1 MAHHEKYTHANA
13 CAILESRPSPQ
24 STQPEFVVKSP
35 CFALAIGAVLITSM
49 ALADSAPIS
58 GIQTADM
65 DKTVRPQDDLFQYAN
80 GTWLRDV
87 PIPPDRASYGVD
99 SMMTEHSLLQQR
111 DLIEAGQ
118 ISSDPEA
125 RKVSDLYSSYM
136 NEARVERLGIKP
148 LRAELQLAASIQ
160 RASDIGPLMGQ
171 LDRMGIAS
179 PIATAVRPDSKHSSQ
194 YAFWITQSGL
204 GLPDRDYYLSDDARL
219 VGFRTKYREHVE
231 KMLHLVGDAG
241 AGKEADKIVAL
252 ETAIAKLQWTRVAN
266 RDAQKTYNPKTLS
279 QLEKEA
285 PAIDWNG
292 YFTAAGLTSA
302 LPTMVIRQPDYLQ
315 GLSGLIQSTP
325 ITTWSTYFRYRVL
338 SSRAPFLSRAFVDE
352 DFAFNQ
358 GVLQGTQQA
367 PDRWKRGTQLVDRL
381 VGEAS
386 GKLYVAKYF
395 PPATK
400 ARIDEL
406 VRNLLKAY
414 SASIDQLPWMSAATK
429 VEAQAKLRKINVK
442 IGYPDH
448 WRDYSALQISPDDL
462 LGNVRRAQQFERNR
476 KLVQLAGPVDRTEW
490 NMTAPTVNAYYNPSV
505 NEIVFPAGILQPPAF
520 NPAADDAFN
529 YGSAGAT
536 IGHEIS
542 HGFDDQGSQYDSD
555 GNLRDWWTAE
565 DHAKFKAQTELLI
578 KEYDAF
584 EPVPGFHVNGALTLG
599 ENIADIAGIEIA
611 HKAYLASL
619 NGRTPPVIEG
629 MTADQRFYIGFAQSW
644 LGKRRDE
651 STIAGV
657 KSDPHS
663 PEKYRTNG
671 VVVHMPSF
679 YSAFSVKP
687 GDKMY
692 LVPEQRVTLW

>member
-1 MAHHEKYTHANA
+1 
-13 CAILESRPSPQ
+13 
-24 STQPEFVVKSP
+24 VKP
-35 CFALAIGAVLITSM
+35 PFFALAAVSLTAAVLLTAASM
-49 ALADSAPIS
+49 ARANSGPIS
-58 GIQTADM
+58 GIQIADM

-80 GTWLRDV
+80 GTWLKSV

-99 SMMTEHSLLQQR
+99 SMMTEQSLIQQR
-111 DLIEAGQ
+111 DLIEAAQ

-136 NEARVERLGIKP
+136 NEARVERLGTKP
-148 LRAELQLAASIQ
+148 LRAELQLVAGIKQ
-160 RASDIGPLMGQ
+160 ASDIGPVMGH
-171 LDRMGIAS
+171 LDRIGIAS
-179 PIATAVRPDSKHSSQ
+179 PIAASVRPDSKHSTQ
-194 YAFWITQSGL
+194 YAFWLTQSGL
-204 GLPDRDYYLSDDARL
+204 GLPDRDYFLSDDARL
-219 VGFRTKYREHVE
+219 VGFRGKYREHVE
-231 KMLHLVGDAG
+231 KMLHLLGDSG

-252 ETAIAKLQWTRVAN
+252 ETALARLQWTRVAN
-266 RDAQKTYNPKTLS
+266 RDPQKTYNPKTLS
-279 QLEKEA
+279 EFTQLA
-285 PAIDWNG
+285 PAIDWGG
-292 YFTAAGLTSA
+292 YFAAAGLTGK
-302 LPTMVIRQPDYLQ
+302 LPTLVVRQPDYLQ

-325 ITTWSTYFRYRVL
+325 PATWALYFRYRVL
-338 SSRAPFLSRAFVDE
+338 SSRAPFLSRAFVEE

-414 SASIDQLPWMSAATK
+414 AASIDQLPWMSAATK

-442 IGYPDH
+442 IGYPEQ
-448 WRDYSALQISPDDL
+448 WRDYSALKILPDDL
-462 LGNVRRAQQFERNR
+462 LGNIRRAQEFERNR
-476 KLVQLAGPVDRTEW
+476 KLAQLGGPIDRSEW

-555 GNLRDWWTAE
+555 GNLRDWWTPE
-565 DHAKFKAQTELLI
+565 DHGKFKAKTQLLI

-611 HKAYLASL
+611 YKAYLASL
-619 NGRTPPVIEG
+619 NGRAPPVIDG

-671 VVVHMPSF
+671 VVVHMPGF

-692 LVPEQRVTLW
+692 RAPEDRVTLW

>member
-1 MAHHEKYTHANA
+1 
-13 CAILESRPSPQ
+13 
-24 STQPEFVVKSP
+24 VKSS
-35 CFALAIGAVLITSM
+35 FFIVAAAALLSSTPMAV
-49 ALADSAPIS
+49 ADSGSTS
-58 GIQTADM
+58 GIQAADM
-65 DKTVRPQDDLFQYAN
+65 DKTARPQDDLFRYAN
-80 GTWLRDV
+80 GTWLKNV
-87 PIPPDRASYGVD
+87 PIPPDRAAYGVD

-111 DLIEAGQ
+111 DLIEAMQ
-118 ISSDPEA
+118 TSSDPEA

-136 NEARVERLGIKP
+136 NEAQVERLGIKP
-148 LRAELQLAASIQ
+148 LRAELQLTTGIKHT
-160 RASDIGPLMGQ
+160 SDIGPLMGY
-171 LDRMGIAS
+171 LDRIGIVS
-179 PIATAVRPDSKHSSQ
+179 PLAAFVRPDSKHSSQ
-194 YAFWITQSGL
+194 YALWITQSGL

-219 VGFRTKYREHVE
+219 TGFRSKYHEHIE
-231 KMLHLVGDAG
+231 KMLRLLGVAG
-241 AGKEADKIVAL
+241 AGKEADTIIAL

-266 RDAQKTYNPKTLS
+266 RDAQKTYNPKTLE
-279 QLEKEA
+279 QLTKEA
-285 PAIDWNG
+285 PAIDWNA
-292 YFTAAGLTSA
+292 YFTAAGLSSA
-302 LPTMVIRQPDYLQ
+302 VPSIVVRQPDYLQ

-325 ITTWSTYFRYRVL
+325 LATWSSYFRYRLL
-338 SSRAPFLSRAFVDE
+338 SSRAPYLPRAFVEE

-358 GVLQGTQQA
+358 GVLHGTQQA

-381 VGEAS
+381 MGEAS
-386 GKLYVAKYF
+386 GKLYVAMYF

-406 VRNLLKAY
+406 VRNLLNAY
-414 SASIDQLPWMSAATK
+414 AVSIDQLAWMSAATK
-429 VEAQAKLRKINVK
+429 VEARAKLRKIDVK
-442 IGYPDH
+442 IGYPEH
-448 WRDYSALQISPDDL
+448 WRDYTALKILPDDL

-476 KLVQLAGPVDRTEW
+476 KLAQLVGPVDRSEW

-520 NPAADDAFN
+520 DPAADDAFN

-555 GNLRDWWTAE
+555 GNLGDWWTAE
-565 DHAKFKAQTELLI
+565 DHAKFKAKTEMLI

-611 HKAYLASL
+611 YKAYLASL
-619 NGRTPPVIEG
+619 NGRAPPIIDG
-629 MTADQRFYIGFAQSW
+629 MTAEQRFYIGFAQSW
-644 LGKRRDE
+644 LGKQRDE
-651 STIAGV
+651 STIAQL

-679 YSAFSVKP
+679 YSAFSVAP

-692 LVPEQRVTLW
+692 RAPEERVTLW

>member
-1 MAHHEKYTHANA
+1 
-13 CAILESRPSPQ
+13 
-24 STQPEFVVKSP
+24 VKSQY
-35 CFALAIGAVLITSM
+35 FALAAAALLAGASVAAGDSTPIT
-49 ALADSAPIS
+49 
-58 GIQTADM
+58 GIQSADM
-65 DKTVRPQDDLFQYAN
+65 DKTARPQDDLFQFAN
-80 GTWLRDV
+80 GTWLKDV
-87 PIPPDRASYGVD
+87 SIPPDRSSYGVD
-99 SMMTEHSLLQQR
+99 ALMTEQSLSQQR
-111 DLIEAGQ
+111 DLIEEAQ
-118 ISSDPEA
+118 ISSDPEV

-136 NEARVERLGIKP
+136 NEARVERLGTKP
-148 LRAELQLAASIQ
+148 LKTELQLVAVIKNP
-160 RASDIGPLMGQ
+160 RDIGMLMAQ
-171 LDRMGIAS
+171 LDQLGIPT
-179 PIATAVRPDSKHSSQ
+179 PIATLVRPDSKHSTQ
-194 YAFWITQSGL
+194 YAYWMTQGGL

-219 VGFRTKYREHVE
+219 AGFRTKYREHVE
-231 KMLHLVGDAG
+231 KMLHLLGDAG
-241 AGKEADKIVAL
+241 PGKQADTIIAL
-252 ETAIAKLQWTRVAN
+252 ETSLAKIQWTRVAN
-266 RDAQKTYNPKTLS
+266 RDSQKTYNPQTPG
-279 QLEKEA
+279 QLAQLA
-285 PAIDWNG
+285 PAINWQA
-292 YFTAAGLTSA
+292 FFAASGLASA
-302 LPTMVIRQPDYLQ
+302 LPTLIVRQPDYLQ
-315 GLSGLIQSTP
+315 GLSALIESTP
-325 ITTWSTYFRYRVL
+325 IAAWKSYFRYRVL
-338 SSRAPFLSRAFVDE
+338 SSRAPFLPRAFVEE

-358 GVLQGTQQA
+358 GVLQGTQQP

-381 VGEAS
+381 IGEAS

-406 VRNLLKAY
+406 VRNLLTAY
-414 SASIDQLPWMSAATK
+414 RSSIDQSPWMSASTK
-429 VEAQAKLRKINVK
+429 VEAQAKLHKINVK

-448 WRDYSALQISPDDL
+448 WRDYSKLSIVPDDL

-476 KLVQLAGPVDRTEW
+476 KLSQLSGPVDRSEW

-505 NEIVFPAGILQPPAF
+505 NEIVFPAGQLQPPAF

-611 HKAYLASL
+611 YKAYQASL
-619 NGRTPPVIEG
+619 NGRTPPIIDG

-651 STIAGV
+651 STIAQV

-663 PEKYRTNG
+663 PVKYRTNG
-671 VVVHMPSF
+671 VVVHMPGF
-679 YSAFSVKP
+679 YTAFAVKP

-692 LVPEQRVTLW
+692 LPPESRVTLW

>member
-1 MAHHEKYTHANA
+1 M
-13 CAILESRPSPQ
+13 
-24 STQPEFVVKSP
+24 QPEFVVKSP

-171 LDRMGIAS
+171 LDRIGIAS

>member
-1 MAHHEKYTHANA
+1 M
-13 CAILESRPSPQ
+13 
-24 STQPEFVVKSP
+24 KSP
-35 CFALAIGAVLITSM
+35 FFSLAMTALVISASM
-49 ALADSAPIS
+49 ARADSAPVS

-80 GTWLRDV
+80 GTWLNNV

-99 SMMTEHSLLQQR
+99 SMMAERSLLEQR

-118 ISSDPEA
+118 ISNDPEA

-148 LRAELQLAASIQ
+148 LHAELQLAAGLKHA
-160 RASDIGPLMGQ
+160 RDLGPLMGH
-171 LDRMGIAS
+171 LDRVGIAS
-179 PIATAVRPDSKHSSQ
+179 PLAGFVRPDSKHSAQ

-219 VGFRTKYREHVE
+219 AGFRSKYREHVE
-231 KMLHLVGDAG
+231 KMLRLLGDVA

-252 ETAIAKLQWTRVAN
+252 ETALAKLQWTRVAN
-266 RDAQKTYNPKTLS
+266 RDAQKTYNPKTLA
-279 QLEKEA
+279 QLAKDA
-285 PAIDWNG
+285 PAIDWNA
-292 YFTAAGLTSA
+292 YFAEAGLTSA
-302 LPTMVIRQPDYLQ
+302 LPTLVVRQPDYLQ
-315 GLSGLIQSTP
+315 GLSALIQSTP
-325 ITTWSTYFRYRVL
+325 IATWSSYFRYRIL
-338 SSRAPFLSRAFVDE
+338 SSRAPFLPRAFVEE

-367 PDRWKRGTQLVDRL
+367 ADRWKRGTRLVDRL
-381 VGEAS
+381 MGEAS
-386 GKLYVAKYF
+386 GKMYVAQYF

-406 VRNLLKAY
+406 VRNLLTAY
-414 SASIDQLPWMSAATK
+414 AASIDQLPWMSAATK
-429 VEAQAKLRKINVK
+429 VEAQAKLRKLNVK

-448 WRDYSALQISPDDL
+448 WRDYSALKILPDDL
-462 LGNVRRAQQFERNR
+462 LGNVRRAQEFERNR
-476 KLVQLAGPVDRTEW
+476 KLAQLSGPVDRAEW
-490 NMTAPTVNAYYNPSV
+490 NMSAPTVNAYYNPSV

-520 NPAADDAFN
+520 DPAADDAFN

-555 GNLRDWWTAE
+555 GNLRDWWTPE
-565 DHAKFKAQTELLI
+565 DHAKFKAKTELLI

-599 ENIADIAGIEIA
+599 ENIADIAGVEIA

-619 NGRTPPVIEG
+619 NGRAPPLIDG
-629 MTADQRFYIGFAQSW
+629 MTAEQRFYIGFAQSW

-651 STIAGV
+651 STIAQL

-679 YSAFSVKP
+679 YSAFSVQP

-692 LVPEQRVTLW
+692 LAPEQRVTLW

>member
-1 MAHHEKYTHANA
+1 
-13 CAILESRPSPQ
+13 
-24 STQPEFVVKSP
+24 VKSP
-35 CFALAIGAVLITSM
+35 FLTLATATLLIVVSI
-49 ALADSAPIS
+49 ARADSALIS

-99 SMMTEHSLLQQR
+99 SMMTEQSLLQQR
-111 DLIEAGQ
+111 ELIEAAQ
-118 ISSDPEA
+118 SSADPEA
-125 RKVSDLYSSYM
+125 RRVSDLYSSYM
-136 NEARVERLGIKP
+136 NEARVERLGLRP
-148 LRAELQLAASIQ
+148 LRAELQLAEGIK
-160 RASDIGPLMGQ
+160 RASDIGPLMGR
-171 LDRMGIAS
+171 LDRIGIAS
-179 PIATAVRPDSKHSSQ
+179 PLANFIRPDSKHSAQ

-204 GLPDRDYYLSDDARL
+204 GLPDRDYYLSDETRL

-231 KMLHLVGDAG
+231 KMLHLLG
-241 AGKEADKIVAL
+241 AATPGKEADTILAL
-252 ETAIAKLQWTRVAN
+252 ETALAKLQWTRVAN
-266 RDAQKTYNPKTLS
+266 RDAQKTYNPKTLA
-279 QLEKEA
+279 QLTKEA

-292 YFTAAGLTSA
+292 YFTEAGLTSA
-302 LPTMVIRQPDYLQ
+302 LPTLVVRQPDYLQ
-315 GLSGLIQSTP
+315 GLSSLIQSTP
-325 ITTWSTYFRYRVL
+325 ISTWTAYFRYRVL
-338 SSRAPFLSRAFVDE
+338 SSRAPFLTRAFVEE
-352 DFAFNQ
+352 DFACNQ

-381 VGEAS
+381 LGEAS
-386 GKLYVAKYF
+386 GKLYVEKYF

-414 SASIDQLPWMSAATK
+414 AVSIDQLPWMSAATK

-442 IGYPDH
+442 IGYPEH
-448 WRDYSALQISPDDL
+448 WRDYSALKILPDDL
-462 LGNVRRAQQFERNR
+462 LGNVRRAQEFERNR
-476 KLVQLAGPVDRTEW
+476 KLTQLGGPVDRAEW
-490 NMTAPTVNAYYNPSV
+490 SMTAPTVNAYYNPSV
-505 NEIVFPAGILQPPAF
+505 NEIVFPAGILQRPAF
-520 NPAADDAFN
+520 DPAADDAFN

-536 IGHEIS
+536 IGHEVS

-555 GNLRDWWTAE
+555 GNLRDWWTPE
-565 DHAKFKAQTELLI
+565 DHAKFKAKTALLI

-611 HKAYLASL
+611 YKAYLASL
-619 NGRTPPVIEG
+619 NGRAPPIIDG

-644 LGKRRDE
+644 MGKRRDE
-651 STIAGV
+651 STIAQV

-679 YSAFSVKP
+679 YSAFSVVP
-687 GDKMY
+687 TDKMY
-692 LVPEQRVTLW
+692 LAPDQRVTLW

>member
-1 MAHHEKYTHANA
+1 
-13 CAILESRPSPQ
+13 
-24 STQPEFVVKSP
+24 VKSP
-35 CFALAIGAVLITSM
+35 FFTLATAALLISASM
-49 ALADSAPIS
+49 ARADSLIS
-58 GIQTADM
+58 GIQSADM
-65 DKTVRPQDDLFQYAN
+65 DKTLRPQDDLFQYAN

-99 SMMTEHSLLQQR
+99 SMMTEQSLLQQR
-111 DLIEAGQ
+111 DLIEAAQ
-118 ISSDPEA
+118 ISADPEA
-125 RKVSDLYSSYM
+125 RKVSNLYSSYM
-136 NEARVERLGIKP
+136 NEAQVERLGIRP
-148 LRAELQLAASIQ
+148 LQTELQFAAGI
-160 RASDIGPLMGQ
+160 RRGSDIGPLMGR
-171 LDRMGIAS
+171 LDRIGIAS
-179 PIATAVRPDSKHSSQ
+179 PLASFVRPDSKHSAQ

-204 GLPDRDYYLSDDARL
+204 GLPDRDYYLSDEARL

-231 KMLHLVGDAG
+231 KMLHLLGDA
-241 AGKEADKIVAL
+241 APGKEADTILAL

-266 RDAQKTYNPKTLS
+266 RDAQKTYNPKTLA
-279 QLEKEA
+279 QLAKEA

-292 YFTAAGLTSA
+292 YFTEAGLTST
-302 LPTMVIRQPDYLQ
+302 LPTLVVRQPDYLQ
-315 GLSGLIQSTP
+315 GLSSLIQSTP
-325 ITTWSTYFRYRVL
+325 IATWTAYFRYRVL
-338 SSRAPFLSRAFVDE
+338 SSRAPFLTRAFVEE

-381 VGEAS
+381 LGEAS
-386 GKLYVAKYF
+386 GKLYVEKYF

-406 VRNLLKAY
+406 VRNLLNAY
-414 SASIDQLPWMSAATK
+414 AASIDQLPWMSAATK

-442 IGYPDH
+442 IGYPEH
-448 WRDYSALQISPDDL
+448 WRDYSALKILPDDL
-462 LGNVRRAQQFERNR
+462 LGNVRRAQEFERNR
-476 KLVQLAGPVDRTEW
+476 KLTQLGGPVDRAEW

-505 NEIVFPAGILQPPAF
+505 NEIVFPAGILQRPAF
-520 NPAADDAFN
+520 DPAADDAFN

-555 GNLRDWWTAE
+555 GNLRDWWTPE
-565 DHAKFKAQTELLI
+565 DHAKFKAKTELLI
-578 KEYDAF
+578 KEYDGF

-611 HKAYLASL
+611 YKAYLASL
-619 NGRTPPVIEG
+619 NGRAPPIIDG

-651 STIAGV
+651 STIAQV

-679 YSAFSVKP
+679 YSAFSVVP

-692 LVPEQRVTLW
+692 RPPEQRITLW

>member
-1 MAHHEKYTHANA
+1 M
-13 CAILESRPSPQ
+13 
-24 STQPEFVVKSP
+24 QPEFVVKSSF
-35 CFALAIGAVLITSM
+35 FAAAIAAFLIYTST
-49 ALADSAPIS
+49 ALADSGPIS

-99 SMMTEHSLLQQR
+99 SIMTEHSLLQQR
-111 DLIEAGQ
+111 DLIEGGQ

-136 NEARVERLGIKP
+136 NEARAERLGIKP
-148 LRAELQLAASIQ
+148 LRAELQLAAGIKN
-160 RASDIGPLMGQ
+160 ASDIGPLMGH
-171 LDRMGIAS
+171 LDRIGIVS

-194 YAFWITQSGL
+194 YAFWLNQSGL

-231 KMLHLVGDAG
+231 KMLHLLGDAG

-252 ETAIAKLQWTRVAN
+252 ETAMAKLQWTRVAN
-266 RDAQKTYNPKTLS
+266 RDAQKTYNPKSLS

-302 LPTMVIRQPDYLQ
+302 LPTMVVRQPDYLQ
-315 GLSGLIQSTP
+315 GLSGLIESTP
-325 ITTWSTYFRYRVL
+325 LATWSTYFRYRVL
-338 SSRAPFLSRAFVDE
+338 SSRAPFLSRAFVEE

-406 VRNLLKAY
+406 VHNLLKAY
-414 SASIDQLPWMSAATK
+414 AASIDQLPWMSAATK

-476 KLVQLAGPVDRTEW
+476 KLVQLAGPVDRAEW

-505 NEIVFPAGILQPPAF
+505 NEIVFPAGILQPPLF
-520 NPAADDAFN
+520 DPAADDAFN

-542 HGFDDQGSQYDSD
+542 HGFDDQGSRYDSD

-611 HKAYLASL
+611 YKAYVASL
-619 NGRTPPVIEG
+619 NGRTPPIIDG

-651 STIAGV
+651 NTIAGV

-679 YSAFSVKP
+679 YSAFSVRP
-687 GDKMY
+687 GDEMY
-692 LVPEQRVTLW
+692 LAPEQRVTLW

>member
-1 MAHHEKYTHANA
+1 MLDHSSIE
-13 CAILESRPSPQ
+13 
-24 STQPEFVVKSP
+24 PEFGVNSP
-35 CFALAIGAVLITSM
+35 FLTLVAASLLLNSGAVANSG
-49 ALADSAPIS
+49 PIS
-58 GIQTADM
+58 GIQSADM

-80 GTWLRDV
+80 GRWLRDV
-87 PIPPDRASYGVD
+87 PIPPDRAAYGVD
-99 SMMTEHSLLQQR
+99 SLMTERSLLQQR
-111 DLIEAGQ
+111 DLIEAAQ
-118 ISSDPEA
+118 ISADPEV
-125 RKVSDLYSSYM
+125 RKISDLYSSYM
-136 NEARVERLGIKP
+136 NEAQVERLGIKP
-148 LRAELQLAASIQ
+148 LRPELDLAAGLQ
-160 RASDIGPLMGQ
+160 RAGDIGRLMGR
-171 LDRMGIAS
+171 LDRIGVAA
-179 PIATAVRPDSKHSSQ
+179 PLATFIRPDSKHSAQ

-219 VGFRTKYREHVE
+219 VEFRAKYREHVE
-231 KMLHLVGDAG
+231 KMLRLLRDA
-241 AGKEADKIVAL
+241 APGKEADKILAL

-266 RDAQKTYNPKTLS
+266 RDAQKTYNPKTLAELA
-279 QLEKEA
+279 QEA
-285 PAIDWNG
+285 PAIDWRA
-292 YFTAAGLTSA
+292 YFAEAGLTGA
-302 LPTMVIRQPDYLQ
+302 PPTIVVRQPDYLQ
-315 GLSGLIQSTP
+315 GLSSLIESTP
-325 ITTWSTYFRYRVL
+325 MATWNIYFRYRVL
-338 SSRAPFLSRAFVDE
+338 SSRAPFLARAFVEE

-381 VGEAS
+381 AGEAS

-414 SASIDQLPWMSAATK
+414 AVSIDQLAWMSAATK
-429 VEAQAKLRKINVK
+429 AEAQAKLRKINVK
-442 IGYPDH
+442 IGYPDR
-448 WRDYSALQISPDDL
+448 WRDYSALKILPADL
-462 LGNVRRAQQFERNR
+462 LGNIRRAQEFERNR
-476 KLVQLAGPVDRTEW
+476 KLAQLGGPVDRAEW

-520 NPAADDAFN
+520 DPAADDAFN

-555 GNLRDWWTAE
+555 GNLRDWWTPE
-565 DHAKFKAQTELLI
+565 DHAKFKAKTALLI

-599 ENIADIAGIEIA
+599 ENIADLAGIEIA

-619 NGRTPPVIEG
+619 NGRAPPVIDG
-629 MTADQRFYIGFAQSW
+629 MTADQRFYLGFAQSW

-651 STIAGV
+651 STIALI

-679 YSAFSVKP
+679 YSAFSVA
-687 GDKMY
+687 GSDKMY
-692 LVPEQRVTLW
+692 LAPEQRVTLW

>member
-1 MAHHEKYTHANA
+1 MRCQY
-13 CAILESRPSPQ
+13 PQ
-24 STQPEFVVKSP
+24 SMQPEFVVKSP
-35 CFALAIGAVLITSM
+35 FFALAIAALLLNASM
-49 ALADSAPIS
+49 ALADSGAIS
-58 GIQTADM
+58 GIQSVDM
-65 DKTVRPQDDLFQYAN
+65 DKAVRPQDDLFQYAN

-111 DLIEAGQ
+111 DLIEGGQ

-148 LRAELQLAASIQ
+148 LRAELQLAANIKH
-160 RASDIGPLMGQ
+160 ASELGPLMSH
-171 LDRMGIAS
+171 LDRIGVAS
-179 PIATAVRPDSKHSSQ
+179 PLATLVRPDSKHSAQ
-194 YAFWITQSGL
+194 YAFWLTQSGL

-219 VGFRTKYREHVE
+219 AGFRTKYREHVE
-231 KMLHLVGDAG
+231 KMLHLLGDA
-241 AGKEADKIVAL
+241 AAAKEADKIVAL
-252 ETAIAKLQWTRVAN
+252 ETALARLQWTRVAN

-279 QLEKEA
+279 QLQKEA
-285 PAIDWNG
+285 PAIDWNA
-292 YFTAAGLTSA
+292 YFTEAGLTSA
-302 LPTMVIRQPDYLQ
+302 LPTMVVRQPDYLQ
-315 GLSGLIQSTP
+315 GLSGLIESIP
-325 ITTWSTYFRYRVL
+325 METWITYFRYRVL
-338 SSRAPFLSRAFVDE
+338 SSRAPFLPRAFVEE

-414 SASIDQLPWMSAATK
+414 AASIDQLPWMSAATK

-476 KLVQLAGPVDRTEW
+476 KLAQLGGPVDRAEW
-490 NMTAPTVNAYYNPSV
+490 NMSAPTVNAYYNPSV
-505 NEIVFPAGILQPPAF
+505 NEIVFPAGILQPPAYD
-520 NPAADDAFN
+520 PAADDAFN

-565 DHAKFKAQTELLI
+565 DHAKFKAKTGLLI

-611 HKAYLASL
+611 YKAYMASL
-619 NGRTPPVIEG
+619 NGRAPPIIDG
-629 MTADQRFYIGFAQSW
+629 MTAEQRFYIGFAQSW

-651 STIAGV
+651 ATIAQI

-663 PEKYRTNG
+663 PERYRTNG

-679 YSAFSVKP
+679 YGAFSVKP

-692 LVPEQRVTLW
+692 LAPEDRVTLW

>member
-1 MAHHEKYTHANA
+1 MKAPFLTLAVA
-13 CAILESRPSPQ
+13 ALWLCASPAR
-24 STQPEFVVKSP
+24 TDT
-35 CFALAIGAVLITSM
+35 G
-49 ALADSAPIS
+49 PIS

-65 DKTVRPQDDLFQYAN
+65 DKTARPQDDLFQYAN

-111 DLIEAGQ
+111 DLIEAAQ
-118 ISSDPEA
+118 ISNDPEA

-148 LRAELQLAASIQ
+148 LHAELQLAAGIK
-160 RASDIGPLMGQ
+160 RASDIGPLMGR
-171 LDRMGIAS
+171 LDRIGIAS
-179 PIATAVRPDSKHSSQ
+179 PLAGFVRPDSAHSAQ

-204 GLPDRDYYLSDDARL
+204 GLPDRDYYLSDEARL

-231 KMLHLVGDAG
+231 KMLHLLGDA
-241 AGKEADKIVAL
+241 APGKEADKVIAL
-252 ETAIAKLQWTRVAN
+252 ETALAKLQWTRVAN
-266 RDAQKTYNPKTLS
+266 RDAQKTYNPKTLA
-279 QLEKEA
+279 QLAKEA

-292 YFTAAGLTSA
+292 YFTEAGLTSA
-302 LPTMVIRQPDYLQ
+302 LPTLVVRQPDYLQ
-315 GLSGLIQSTP
+315 GLSSLIESTP
-325 ITTWSTYFRYRVL
+325 MATWTSYFRYRVL
-338 SSRAPFLSRAFVDE
+338 SSRAPFLPRAFVEE

-386 GKLYVAKYF
+386 GKLYVEKYF

-414 SASIDQLPWMSAATK
+414 AASIDQLPWMSAGTK

-442 IGYPDH
+442 IGYPEH
-448 WRDYSALQISPDDL
+448 WRDYGALKILPDDL
-462 LGNVRRAQQFERNR
+462 LGNVRRAQEFERNR
-476 KLVQLAGPVDRTEW
+476 KLAQLGGPVDRTEW
-490 NMTAPTVNAYYNPSV
+490 NMSAPTVNAYYNPSV
-505 NEIVFPAGILQPPAF
+505 NEIVFPAGQLQRPAF
-520 NPAADDAFN
+520 DPAADDAFN

-542 HGFDDQGSQYDSD
+542 HGFDDQGSRYDSD
-555 GNLRDWWTAE
+555 GNLRDWWTPE
-565 DHAKFKAQTELLI
+565 DHAKFKAKTELLI

-611 HKAYLASL
+611 YKAYLASL
-619 NGRTPPVIEG
+619 NGRTPPIIDG
-629 MTADQRFYIGFAQSW
+629 MTAEQRFYIGFAQSW
-644 LGKRRDE
+644 LGKQRDE
-651 STIAGV
+651 STIAQV

-679 YSAFSVKP
+679 YSAFSVAP
-687 GDKMY
+687 TDKMY
-692 LVPEQRVTLW
+692 LAPDQRVTLW

>member
-1 MAHHEKYTHANA
+1 MKSTRTRS
-13 CAILESRPSPQ
+13 LFFSLPSA
-24 STQPEFVVKSP
+24 
-35 CFALAIGAVLITSM
+35 ALLLSASM
-49 ALADSAPIS
+49 ALADPAPIS
-58 GIQTADM
+58 GIQSADM
-65 DKTVRPQDDLFQYAN
+65 DKTARPQDDLFQYAN
-80 GTWLRDV
+80 GTWLKNV
-87 PIPPDRASYGVD
+87 PIPPDRAAYGVD

-111 DLIEAGQ
+111 DLIEAAQ
-118 ISSDPEA
+118 ISADPEA

-136 NEARVERLGIKP
+136 NEAQVERLGSKP
-148 LRAELQLAASIQ
+148 LRAELQLAAGIK
-160 RASDIGPLMGQ
+160 RASDIGPLMGH
-171 LDRMGIAS
+171 LDRIGIAS
-179 PIATAVRPDSKHSSQ
+179 PLATAVRPDSKHSAQ

-219 VGFRTKYREHVE
+219 VEFRAKYHQHVE
-231 KMLHLVGDAG
+231 KMLHLLGDVAP
-241 AGKEADKIVAL
+241 GKEADKIVAL

-266 RDAQKTYNPKTLS
+266 RDAQKTYNPKTLAD
-279 QLEKEA
+279 LAKEA

-292 YFTAAGLTSA
+292 YFTQAGLTSA
-302 LPTMVIRQPDYLQ
+302 LPTLVIRQPDYLQ
-315 GLSGLIQSTP
+315 GLSNLIESTP
-325 ITTWSTYFRYRVL
+325 LETWIEYFRYRVL
-338 SSRAPFLSRAFVDE
+338 SSRAPFLPRAFVEE

-358 GVLQGTQQA
+358 GVLQGTQQP

-381 VGEAS
+381 LGEAS
-386 GKLYVAKYF
+386 GKLYVAMYF

-414 SASIDQLPWMSAATK
+414 AVSIEQLPWMSPATK
-429 VEAQAKLRKINVK
+429 AEAQAKLRKINVK

-448 WRDYSALQISPDDL
+448 WRDYGALKILPDDL
-462 LGNVRRAQQFERNR
+462 LGNVRRAQEFERNR
-476 KLVQLAGPVDRTEW
+476 KLTQLGGPVDRAEW

-520 NPAADDAFN
+520 DPAADDAFN

-555 GNLRDWWTAE
+555 GNLRDWWTSE
-565 DHAKFKAQTELLI
+565 DHAKFKAKTELLI

-611 HKAYLASL
+611 YKAYLASL
-619 NGRTPPVIEG
+619 NGRTPPVIDG
-629 MTADQRFYIGFAQSW
+629 MTAEQRFYIGFAQSW
-644 LGKRRDE
+644 MGKRRDE
-651 STIAGV
+651 STIAQV

-692 LVPEQRVTLW
+692 RAPEERVTLW

>member
-1 MAHHEKYTHANA
+1 
-13 CAILESRPSPQ
+13 
-24 STQPEFVVKSP
+24 VKLP
-35 CFALAIGAVLITSM
+35 FFALAATAILLGASM
-49 ALADSAPIS
+49 ARADSTPIS
-58 GIQTADM
+58 GIQAADL
-65 DKTVRPQDDLFQYAN
+65 DKTARPQDDLFQYAN
-80 GTWLRDV
+80 GTWLKNV
-87 PIPPDRASYGVD
+87 PIPPDRSSYGVD

-111 DLIEAGQ
+111 DLIEATQ
-118 ISSDPEA
+118 ISKNPEE
-125 RKVSDLYSSYM
+125 RKISDLYSSYM

-148 LRAELQLAASIQ
+148 LQAELQLAAGIK
-160 RASDIGPLMGQ
+160 RPRDIGPLMAR
-171 LDRMGIAS
+171 LDRSGIAS
-179 PIATAVRPDSKHSSQ
+179 PLATFVMPDSKDSAQ

-219 VGFRTKYREHVE
+219 VEFRTKYREHVE
-231 KMLHLVGDAG
+231 KMLHLLGDA
-241 AGKEADKIVAL
+241 APGKEADRIVAL
-252 ETAIAKLQWTRVAN
+252 ETAIAKLQWTGVAN
-266 RDAQKTYNPKTLS
+266 RDPQKTYNPRTLP
-279 QLEKEA
+279 QFAKDA

-292 YFTAAGLTSA
+292 YLTEAGLTSA
-302 LPTMVIRQPDYLQ
+302 LPTLVIGQPDYLQ
-315 GLSGLIQSTP
+315 GLSAVIESVP
-325 ITTWSTYFRYRVL
+325 IATWSSYFRYRIL
-338 SSRAPFLSRAFVDE
+338 SSRARFLPRAFVEE

-367 PDRWKRGTQLVDRL
+367 PDRWKRGTRLVDRL

-414 SASIDQLPWMSAATK
+414 AVSIDQLPWMSAATK

-442 IGYPDH
+442 IGYPDQ
-448 WRDYSALQISPDDL
+448 WRDYSALKISPDDL
-462 LGNVRRAQQFERNR
+462 LGNVRRAQEFERNR
-476 KLVQLAGPVDRTEW
+476 KLAQLGGPVDRTEW
-490 NMTAPTVNAYYNPSV
+490 DMTAPTVDAYYNPSV

-542 HGFDDQGSQYDSD
+542 HGFDDEGSQYDSD
-555 GNLRDWWTAE
+555 GNLRDWWTPE
-565 DHAKFKAQTELLI
+565 DHARFKAKTELLI

-584 EPVPGFHVNGALTLG
+584 EPVPGFHVSGALTLG
-599 ENIADIAGIEIA
+599 ENIADIAGVEIA
-611 HKAYLASL
+611 YKAYLASL
-619 NGRTPPVIEG
+619 NGRAPPIIDG
-629 MTADQRFYIGFAQSW
+629 MTAEQRFYIGFAQSW

-651 STIAGV
+651 STIAQV

-679 YSAFSVKP
+679 YSAFSVLP
-687 GDKMY
+687 ADKMY
-692 LVPEQRVTLW
+692 LPPEQRVTLW

>member
-1 MAHHEKYTHANA
+1 
-13 CAILESRPSPQ
+13 
-24 STQPEFVVKSP
+24 VKSP
-35 CFALAIGAVLITSM
+35 FFTLATAALLISASM
-49 ALADSAPIS
+49 ARADSLIS
-58 GIQTADM
+58 GIQSADM
-65 DKTVRPQDDLFQYAN
+65 DKTLRPQDDLFRYAN

-99 SMMTEHSLLQQR
+99 SMMTEQSLLQQR
-111 DLIEAGQ
+111 DLIEAAQ
-118 ISSDPEA
+118 ISANPEA
-125 RKVSDLYSSYM
+125 RKVSNLYSSYM
-136 NEARVERLGIKP
+136 NEAQVERLGIRP
-148 LRAELQLAASIQ
+148 LRAELQLAEGIKH
-160 RASDIGPLMGQ
+160 ASDIGPLMAH
-171 LDRMGIAS
+171 LDRIGIAS
-179 PIATAVRPDSKHSSQ
+179 PLATFVRPDSKHSAQ

-204 GLPDRDYYLSDDARL
+204 GLPDRDYYLSDEARL

-231 KMLHLVGDAG
+231 KMLHLLGDA
-241 AGKEADKIVAL
+241 APGKEADTILAL

-266 RDAQKTYNPKTLS
+266 RDAQKTYNPKTLA
-279 QLEKEA
+279 QLAKEA

-292 YFTAAGLTSA
+292 YFTEAGLTSA
-302 LPTMVIRQPDYLQ
+302 LPTLVVRQPDYLL
-315 GLSGLIQSTP
+315 GLSSLIQSTP
-325 ITTWSTYFRYRVL
+325 IAAWTAYFRYRVL
-338 SSRAPFLSRAFVDE
+338 SSRAPFLTRAFVEE

-358 GVLQGTQQA
+358 GALQGTQQA

-381 VGEAS
+381 LGEAS
-386 GKLYVAKYF
+386 GKLYVEKYF

-406 VRNLLKAY
+406 VRNLLSAY
-414 SASIDQLPWMSAATK
+414 AASIDKLPWMSAATK

-442 IGYPDH
+442 IGYPEH
-448 WRDYSALQISPDDL
+448 WRDYSALKILPDDL
-462 LGNVRRAQQFERNR
+462 LGNVRRAQEFERNR
-476 KLVQLAGPVDRTEW
+476 KLTQLGGPVDRAEW

-505 NEIVFPAGILQPPAF
+505 NEIVFPAGILQRPAF
-520 NPAADDAFN
+520 DPAADDAFN

-555 GNLRDWWTAE
+555 GNLRDWWTPE
-565 DHAKFKAQTELLI
+565 DHAKFKAKTELLI
-578 KEYDAF
+578 KEYDGF

-611 HKAYLASL
+611 YKAYLASL
-619 NGRTPPVIEG
+619 NGRAPPVIDG

-651 STIAGV
+651 STIAQV

-679 YSAFSVKP
+679 YSAFSVVP

-692 LVPEQRVTLW
+692 LPPEQRITLW